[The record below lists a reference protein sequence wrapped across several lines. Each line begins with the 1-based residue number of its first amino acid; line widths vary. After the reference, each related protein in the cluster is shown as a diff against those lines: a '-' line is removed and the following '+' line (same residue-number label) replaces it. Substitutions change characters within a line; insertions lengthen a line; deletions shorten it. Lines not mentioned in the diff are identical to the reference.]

1 MNKAVRSGL
10 IGVLFTVLGA
20 CIIGAMRES
29 ATLFGLLSTSGFM
42 PHKMCLAGV
51 RWLIAARAISD
62 QTIAVCYAVIPFLLL
77 RVFRTGIS
85 IQPTDK
91 EKAEHAIVLLP
102 WFAAFIASCGMTHEM
117 DVITLWFPTYYVD
130 LGIRIMT
137 CIASVGTCIVLR
149 RKIPVL
155 MGIATQADLMM
166 QMQRLTKQVED
177 LTRAAQGLAKA

>member
-1 MNKAVRSGL
+1 ML
-10 IGVLFTVLGA
+10 CTVMGA
-20 CIIGAMRES
+20 AIIGALKES

-51 RWLIAARAISD
+51 RWLIAARALSD
-62 QTIAVCYAVIPFLLL
+62 QTIAVCYAVIPGLLL

-85 IQPTDK
+85 IQPTDR